1 MKTPLFAL
9 VLALALP
16 LSLPAAEKPAP
27 PFLVKDLGGK
37 TWTQK
42 GAGSGVTL
50 VDFWASW
57 CAPCLKEIPALNTL
71 AAQHKGKLA
80 VLGLGLDQG
89 GAPVVK
95 AAAKKHGI
103 QYPVAAADPK
113 LAEAY
118 AVQGFPSA
126 FVVKDGK
133 ILATLTGERTLA
145 AFERDLAP
153 WLK

>member
-1 MKTPLFAL
+1 MKTPLLIAL
-9 VLALALP
+9 LALALP
-16 LSLPAAEKPAP
+16 LAAAEKAAP
-27 PFLVKDLGGK
+27 PFLVKDLSGK

-42 GAGSGVTL
+42 GAAAGVTL

-57 CAPCLKEIPALNTL
+57 CAPCLKEIPALNAL
-71 AAQHKGKLA
+71 AAQHKGKLS

-89 GAPVVK
+89 GAKAVA

-103 QYPVAAADPK
+103 LYPVAAADPK